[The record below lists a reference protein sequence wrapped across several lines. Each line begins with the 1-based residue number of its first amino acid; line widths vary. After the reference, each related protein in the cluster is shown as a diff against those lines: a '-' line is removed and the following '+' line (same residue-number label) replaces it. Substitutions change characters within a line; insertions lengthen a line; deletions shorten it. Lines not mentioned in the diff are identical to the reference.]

1 MNKVIAVLLPA
12 VLVVALASG
21 AFGMMGLDV
30 GAHAGYANYSAGDA
44 SNGGLDIGVNANLSV
59 PLLFSFQIF
68 AEYFTYSESTEGSD
82 PAIETSFT
90 DIPIGIHM
98 MYAVSIPGS
107 PIKPYVGAGPSIHIM
122 SSEVTGL
129 GVTDGDESSTEFG
142 IGGVG
147 GVEYKFMPKLA
158 LFFELRDHYIF
169 TSETVEISP
178 GVEMETENTN
188 ALYVLGGV
196 RLSLP

>member
-1 MNKVIAVLLPA
+1 MNRVASILLSA
-12 VLVVALASG
+12 VLVLALAS
-21 AFGMMGLDV
+21 AASAIMGLAV
-30 GAHAGYANYSAGDA
+30 GAHGGYANYSAGDA

-59 PLLFSFQIF
+59 PLLFSFQVF
-68 AEYFTYSESTEGSD
+68 AEYFTYSESTEG
-82 PAIETSFT
+82 PGQVIETSFT

-98 MYAVSIPGS
+98 MYGISIPGS
-107 PIKPYVGAGPSIHIM
+107 PIKPYVGVGPSIHIM

-129 GVTDGDESSTEFG
+129 GVTDGDESSTRFG

-169 TSETVEISP
+169 TSETVEVLP
-178 GVEMETENTN
+178 GVEVETDNTN
-188 ALYVLGGV
+188 ALYILGGV
-196 RLSLP
+196 RLHLP